1 MHPTGCFLGI
11 LMSPR
16 IGAVL
21 SVLRAAFSN
30 PALRR
35 IGFAYALFVSAEF
48 GIWIALL
55 VYAYGHGG
63 ASASTTIVLVQLI
76 PCIVLAPFVGAFVD
90 RRRPSRVLR
99 VGYLFQTASLATLA
113 VAIGLN
119 APSLV
124 VFVLAPLTAISL
136 TMTRSPQ
143 AAILPFIVR
152 TPDELT
158 AANAM
163 TGWTDG
169 AASLVGPA
177 LVGVLVAVSGLT
189 AAVAAT
195 SAMSLIALVLTAGLP
210 GPAPATRSQ
219 ESSGGESDKDQGGGG
234 WTGNRAA
241 SVSRNVDSIR
251 AGVGYNLAAVARNPQ
266 IRVLLT
272 LHTFYFVVVG
282 SLDLLC
288 VVLAVDFLHMGPGGA
303 GFLNAAFGGG
313 ALFAAFFTAFLVG
326 RRHLSRTLTAALLV
340 AVISLAIIGVAPRVV
355 PALLLIAC
363 VGLAG
368 AVFDTTG
375 RTLLQ
380 RSAPPEAIAGA
391 FSILESL
398 MDFGLA
404 TGVIV
409 VRVAL
414 AIGGIR
420 AALMAP
426 AVCALVLMAVLW
438 RRLRNIDAS
447 ATIPQVEIQLLR
459 SIPIFASLP
468 APSLEGV
475 ARQLMPVAV
484 PAGTVVIREGDDG
497 DLYYAVAD
505 GELAVSRGGTVRQI
519 VAHGDGFG
527 EIALIR
533 DVPRQATVTTLSD
546 ALLYSLEKE
555 SFLETVTGHVSA
567 ISAARTVITH
577 HLGEADGP
585 SSDDDDELGEL

>member
-1 MHPTGCFLGI
+1 
-11 LMSPR
+11 MSRR

-21 SVLRAAFSN
+21 SVFGSAFGN

-55 VYAYGHGG
+55 VFAYGHGG
-63 ASASTTIVLVQLI
+63 ATASTLIVLVQLI
-76 PCIVLAPFVGAFVD
+76 PCIALAPLVGAFVD
-90 RRRPSRVLR
+90 RGRPSRVLR
-99 VGYLFQTASLATLA
+99 AGYGLQAASMAA
-113 VAIGLN
+113 VAAAIGLN
-119 APSLV
+119 APPWL

-143 AAILPFIVR
+143 AAILPAIVR
-152 TPDELT
+152 TADELT

-177 LVGVLVAVSGLT
+177 LVGILTSVSGLT

-195 SAMSLIALVLTAGLP
+195 SAMSFVALVLTVGVA
-210 GPAPATRSQ
+210 GPAPAIGSLRDNCD
-219 ESSGGESDKDQGGGG
+219 ESSGGEGRGG
-234 WTGNRAA
+234 WIRNRVVQVMKTAE
-241 SVSRNVDSIR
+241 SVW
-251 AGVGYNLAAVARNPQ
+251 AGAGDNLGSAARNPQ

-288 VVLAVDFLHMGPGGA
+288 VILAVDFLHIGPGGA
-303 GFLNAAFGGG
+303 GFLNAAFGAG
-313 ALFAAFFTAFLVG
+313 ALFAVFFTAFLVG
-326 RRHLSRTLTAALLV
+326 RRHLSRTLIAALSV
-340 AVISLAIIGVAPRVV
+340 TVISLALIGVVPRVV
-355 PALLLIAC
+355 PAVLLISC

-380 RSAPPEAIAGA
+380 RSAPPEAIAGM
-391 FSILESL
+391 FSIFESL
-398 MDFGLA
+398 MDFGLV
-404 TGVIV
+404 TGAIV

-420 AALMAP
+420 AALVAP
-426 AVCALVLMAVLW
+426 AVCATLLMTVLW
-438 RRLRNIDAS
+438 RRLRNIDAT
-447 ATIPQVEIQLLR
+447 ATVPQVEIQLLR
-459 SIPIFASLP
+459 SIPMFAALP

-475 ARQLMPVAV
+475 ARQLVPVEV
-484 PAGTVVIREGDDG
+484 PPGTVVIREGDRG
-497 DLYYAVAD
+497 DRYYAVAD
-505 GELAVSRGGTVRQI
+505 GELTVSRSGRVVQTL
-519 VAHGDGFG
+519 AHGDGFG

-533 DVPRQATVTTLSD
+533 DVPRQATVTTVKH

-555 SFLETVTGHVSA
+555 SFLETITGQV
-567 ISAARTVITH
+567 AAFSTAQTVITGH
-577 HLGEADGP
+577 IGEAEERP
-585 SSDDDDELGEL
+585 SGGYTAVDES